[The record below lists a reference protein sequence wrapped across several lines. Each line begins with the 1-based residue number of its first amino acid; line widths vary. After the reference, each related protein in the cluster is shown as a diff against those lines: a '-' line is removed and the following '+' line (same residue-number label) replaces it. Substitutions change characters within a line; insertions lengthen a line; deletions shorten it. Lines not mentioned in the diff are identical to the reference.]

1 LTKTRD
7 ESKRMFELL
16 KEEISEVA
24 KRLRK
29 DPKSQ
34 CWRRIFV
41 RSVFSMIESE
51 CYRLKENT
59 LSLIRKNSFERNKF
73 SPGDISLLEEKAYS
87 LDNKGRIEEKSI
99 HLKTESN
106 LRFAFSSA
114 AKFSLDFKLDVSD
127 TGWESFKK
135 AIKIRHRVTHPKKIS
150 DLSISDEEKDSVKK
164 AFLWFIDSFK
174 SLKISQSKYHAK
186 KAGNLKELIKEIDGW

>member
-1 LTKTRD
+1 MTKTRD
-7 ESKRMFELL
+7 ESKGMFELL
-16 KEEISEVA
+16 KEEVLEVG
-24 KRLRK
+24 KKIRQ
-29 DPKSQ
+29 DPKNQ
-34 CWRRIFV
+34 CWRRVFV

-59 LSLIRKNSFERNKF
+59 LSLIRKYSFERNKF

-87 LDNKGRIEEKSI
+87 LDNKGGIEEKSI

-114 AKFSLDFKLDVSD
+114 AKFSLDFKLNVSD

-164 AFLWFIDSFK
+164 AFLWFIDSLER
-174 SLKISQSKYHAK
+174 LKISQSKYHAK
-186 KAGNLKELIKEIDGW
+186 KAENLKELIKEIDGW